1 MRYHG
6 HTSIKD
12 LIGPNIMSLLT
23 TTHAHV
29 SKYCTEDEKKSISCS
44 RYAAHISGHAGGG
57 SFVLFDLVC
66 LAKGLSSDFYV
77 TVTFHLGKFLW

>member
-1 MRYHG
+1 MR
-6 HTSIKD
+6 KKVFLVVD
-12 LIGPNIMSLLT
+12 MLLIYVVML
-23 TTHAHV
+23 
-29 SKYCTEDEKKSISCS
+29 
-44 RYAAHISGHAGGG
+44 GGG

>member
-1 MRYHG
+1 MRMY
-6 HTSIKD
+6 
-12 LIGPNIMSLLT
+12 PNIVLKMRKKVFLVVDMLLIYL
-23 TTHAHV
+23 V
-29 SKYCTEDEKKSISCS
+29 ML
-44 RYAAHISGHAGGG
+44 GGG